1 MATPYFYNMFR
12 SSEIEDNLLIM
23 ADHLFITV
31 AAFWM
36 PYIFLSSFIYLLIC
50 SVIIIHVARN
60 MTRPFVELYERIKL
74 NTINNKKQKKDS
86 NTDNKTRG
94 TISWQI
100 ELFGGYQK

>member
-1 MATPYFYNMFR
+1 MNLSNLANFMAPQYFYNMFR
-12 SSEIEDNLLIM
+12 SSEIEDNLQIM
-23 ADHLFITV
+23 SDHLFITV

-74 NTINNKKQKKDS
+74 NTIN
-86 NTDNKTRG
+86 
-94 TISWQI
+94 
-100 ELFGGYQK
+100 